1 MREDRCDVLVVG
13 GGLGGVA
20 AALAAARRG
29 RDVVLTEA
37 TDWIGGQLTTQGVP
51 PDEHPWIEE
60 FGCTRGYRAL
70 RDGIRAYYRR
80 NYPLSAAAASGPR
93 LNPGAGRVSRICHE
107 PRVAVAVLEEML
119 APYRAAGR
127 IRLLTGRTPV
137 AVARDGDRITS
148 VTLRDAAGQDTEF
161 AAPYTIDATE
171 LGELLELG
179 AVEHVTGAESAAA
192 TGEPHALDGE
202 PEPLDQQA
210 VSWCFALEYRPGED
224 HTIDRPR
231 EYAFWRDRRDGFW
244 PGPQLNWAEVDPWD
258 LTEHRRAL
266 FEDGSGRP
274 DGFGLWDFRRVLSR
288 TNFAESAGIGDV
300 TLVNWA
306 HIDYWLGPIVGV
318 LPEERD
324 RHLAG
329 ARQLSL
335 SFLHW
340 MQTEAPNSRGGT
352 GFPGLRLRPDVLG
365 TSDGLAK
372 APYVREARRIQAEFT
387 VTENHVGSQARERRA
402 GAAGFG
408 GRSGGTPGSIVGGQH
423 DGEFAAEFADT
434 VGIGSYRIDLHP
446 STGGKRGPRTFVDI
460 ETWPFQIPLGAL
472 LPVRVDNLLP
482 AAKNIGTTH
491 ITNGC
496 YRLHPIEWNI
506 GEVAGTLAAHCLDTG
521 LIPRQIRSRPDRLT
535 DFQRL
540 LAHDGVELA
549 WPREV
554 RGLKEYY

>member
-29 RDVVLTEA
+29 YGVVLTEA

-70 RDGIRAYYRR
+70 RDDIRAYYRR
-80 NYPLSAAAASGPR
+80 NYPLTAAAAADPR
-93 LNPGAGRVSRICHE
+93 FNPGNGRVSRICHE

-119 APYRAAGR
+119 APYRAARR
-127 IRLLTGRTPV
+127 IRLLTRHEPV
-137 AVARDGDRITS
+137 EVSRDGDRITS
-148 VTLRDAAGQDTEF
+148 VSLRDAAGEVVEI
-161 AAPYTIDATE
+161 AAAYTVDATE
-171 LGELLELG
+171 LGDLLELG
-179 AVEHVTGAESAAA
+179 AVEHVTGAESAAE

-202 PEPLDQQA
+202 AEPLDQQA
-210 VSWCFALEYRPGED
+210 VSWCFALEHRPGEE
-224 HTIDRPR
+224 HVIDRPR
-231 EYAFWRDRRDGFW
+231 DYAFWRDHRADFW
-244 PGPQLNWAEVDPWD
+244 PGPQLNWAEINPWD

-266 FEDGSGRP
+266 FEDSSGRP
-274 DGFGLWDFRRVLSR
+274 DGFGLWDFRRILAR
-288 TNFAESAGIGDV
+288 ANFAESAGLGDV

-306 HIDYWLGPIVGV
+306 HIDYWLGPVVGV
-318 LPEERD
+318 QPEERE
-324 RHLAG
+324 RHLES
-329 ARQLSL
+329 ARQLSR
-335 SFLHW
+335 SFLYW
-340 MQTEAPNSRGGT
+340 MQTEAPTADGGA
-352 GFPGLRLRPDVLG
+352 GYPGLRLRPDILG

-372 APYVREARRIQAEFT
+372 APYVRESRRIQAEFT
-387 VTENHVGSQARERRA
+387 VTENHVGARAREPLV
-402 GAAGFG
+402 GAEA
-408 GRSGGTPGSIVGGQH
+408 
-423 DGEFAAEFADT
+423 FADT

-491 ITNGC
+491 LTNGC

-521 LIPRQIRSRPDRLT
+521 LIPRQIRARADRLAE
-535 DFQRL
+535 FQRL
-540 LAHDGVELA
+540 LAADGVELA
-549 WPREV
+549 WPQEV
-554 RGLKEYY
+554 RGLKQYY